1 MGLTAWN
8 ILFTRN
14 KRLKTE
20 PTYKIQISVYVTS
33 KSCTFQVVPTLI
45 KM

>member
-1 MGLTAWN
+1 MGLTSLN
-8 ILFTRN
+8 ILLTGN

-33 KSCTFQVVPTLI
+33 KCCTFQVVPTLT